1 MIQLVHSLPG
11 ELLEGVQPRVG
22 VLDLG
27 GLDEDRVELSGE
39 EGLGQLPEEG
49 LEQARHHVH
58 VLPPRLLLQPETQ
71 LVILFCPP
79 LTTNSI
85 SF

>member
-39 EGLGQLPEEG
+39 EGLG
-49 LEQARHHVH
+49 
-58 VLPPRLLLQPETQ
+58 
-71 LVILFCPP
+71 
-79 LTTNSI
+79 
-85 SF
+85 

>member
-27 GLDEDRVELSGE
+27 CLDEDGVELAGE
-39 EGLGQLPEEG
+39 ERLGQLAEER

-58 VLPPRLLLQPETQ
+58 VLPTSLFLQPE
-71 LVILFCPP
+71 
-79 LTTNSI
+79 
-85 SF
+85 

>member
-27 GLDEDRVELSGE
+27 CLDEDGVELAGE
-39 EGLGQLPEEG
+39 ERLGQLPEER

-58 VLPPRLLLQPETQ
+58 VLPTSLLLQPETK
-71 LVILFCPP
+71 
-79 LTTNSI
+79 
-85 SF
+85 